1 VLAGL
6 TEHLESIWTGIG
18 VLRLDGG
25 YEAGQLRAEAAD
37 EGKFAAQARGLFAKC
52 SDPFAGAATVAAV
65 GIQRGLALMAPALGY
80 RLACDD
86 DVTAEASQCVQE
98 GEKVLINSICTLLLE
113 PMTCAGK
120 NLHITQ
126 AGHQRW

>member
-1 VLAGL
+1 VPRVSSMPELPGGSIRGIKSIAHSRLPGPNFVLPL
-6 TEHLESIWTGIG
+6 SYIG
-18 VLRLDGG
+18 D
-25 YEAGQLRAEAAD
+25 
-37 EGKFAAQARGLFAKC
+37 
-52 SDPFAGAATVAAV
+52 
-65 GIQRGLALMAPALGY
+65 APALGY

-98 GEKVLINSICTLLLE
+98 SEKVLINSICTLLLE